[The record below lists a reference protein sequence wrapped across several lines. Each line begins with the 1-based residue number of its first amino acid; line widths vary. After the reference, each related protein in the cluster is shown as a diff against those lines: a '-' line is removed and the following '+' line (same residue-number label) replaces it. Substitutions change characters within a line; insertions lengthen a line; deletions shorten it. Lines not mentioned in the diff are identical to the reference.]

1 MSPYRVPSP
10 SPRLSPSVTTERHGG
25 NDVFGVFFWAI
36 VAIVGL
42 AMAHDAGSSQV
53 MTDMHDGRP

>member
-1 MSPYRVPSP
+1 MTPYRIPSP
-10 SPRLSPSVTTERHGG
+10 LPKPHTVATERHGG

-42 AMAHDAGSSQV
+42 AVAHDAGGTQATTSV
-53 MTDMHDGRP
+53 HDGRP